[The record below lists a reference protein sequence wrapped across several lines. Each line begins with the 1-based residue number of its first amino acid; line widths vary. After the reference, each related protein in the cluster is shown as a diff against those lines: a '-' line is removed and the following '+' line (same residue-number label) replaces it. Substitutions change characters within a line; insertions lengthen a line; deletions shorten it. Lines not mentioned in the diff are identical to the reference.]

1 MTVRLEHRDGPQ
13 AERRK
18 PWWRRPWLAPLAIVV
33 AAFLAFSLPPYLAM
47 DPSGS
52 RVPQPPG
59 FASHYWFLVAHVLF
73 GSIAMVGALIQIWP
87 WFRAKYPAVHRKIG
101 RVYVF
106 AGVLPSGLMALTI
119 GALSP
124 FGPATRVAD
133 VLMAVLWLGCTF
145 AGWRAARE
153 RRFGDHRRWM
163 IRSFALT
170 MSIIANRL
178 VGTIATVALEPQIP
192 TTFGGS
198 ELAYQ
203 QSVSAITAWSSGA
216 LVLLITQWY
225 LDRRPVKKKSATA
238 R

>member
-1 MTVRLEHRDGPQ
+1 M
-13 AERRK
+13 
-18 PWWRRPWLAPLAIVV
+18 APLAVV
-33 AAFLAFSLPPYLAM
+33 VVVFLAFSLPPYLAM
-47 DPSGS
+47 DPSLS
-52 RVPQPPG
+52 RVPRPPD
-59 FASHYWFLVAHVLF
+59 FTSHYWFLVGHVLF
-73 GSIAMVGALIQIWP
+73 GTIAMIGALIQIWP
-87 WFRAKYPAVHRKIG
+87 WFRAEYPAVHRKVG

-106 AGVLPSGLMALTI
+106 AGVLPAGLMALTI

-124 FGPATRVAD
+124 FGPATRVAN

-153 RRFGDHRRWM
+153 RRFGEHRRWM

-170 MSIIANRL
+170 MSIIVSR
-178 VGTIATVALEPQIP
+178 VIGPIAMIVLEPRIA

-203 QSVSAITAWSSGA
+203 QSIAAITAWSSGT
-216 LVLLITQWY
+216 LVLLVTQWY
-225 LDRRPVKKKSATA
+225 LDRRPAKRKPAIA